1 MPRNNQRVN
10 NKLIDL
16 LSHTHLAVG
25 SLALVFGATWMEMF
39 HLGLNIKS
47 SRNTNQA
54 NVCRAP
60 PAHEEAEKAEEKR
73 IE

>member
-1 MPRNNQRVN
+1 MPRNNHRVN

-25 SLALVFGATWMEMF
+25 SLALVFGATWMAMV
-39 HLGLNIKS
+39 HLGLNINS
-47 SRNTNQA
+47 SPNTIQA
-54 NVCRAP
+54 IVCP
-60 PAHEEAEKAEEKR
+60 PPPQEEAEKAEEKR